1 MVWEQN
7 VSTIVVMTG
16 HSDDRESWYFLDN
29 EGTVRTM
36 ERIDVELLA
45 KFKSSESVTMR
56 KIKLSRGKH
65 SKVVNHFHVISLEMT
80 ELPDQILA
88 LINTITQNNVKN
100 TGPQVVHG
108 GWTGV
113 DNSGVYI
120 AVDHAVNS
128 VVSGGNE
135 IDVYGTAR
143 TVMKERMFSISSLEQ
158 YSAIY
163 TCLQKYVQ
171 NSPACKNDATGAYE
185 YLP

>member
-1 MVWEQN
+1 MCCL
-7 VSTIVVMTG
+7 
-16 HSDDRESWYFLDN
+16 SWYFSDN
-29 EGTVRTM
+29 EGTVRTI

-45 KFKSSESVTMR
+45 KFQSSESVTMR

-80 ELPDQILA
+80 DLPDQILA
-88 LINTITQNNVKN
+88 LINTVTQNNVKN
-100 TGPQVVHG
+100 IGPQVVHG
-108 GWTGV
+108 GCTGI

-120 AVDHAVNS
+120 AVDHAVKS

-135 IDVYGTAR
+135 IDVYGTTR
-143 TVMKERMFSISSLEQ
+143 TVMKERMFSISSSEQ